1 LDLSELKPTALP
13 AALAH
18 LPYLHCLDVNRNELQ
33 MGALLESP
41 LLHAGA
47 LPELRSLSAND
58 NALVGALPE
67 GLGSL
72 APCLDAIAGEHPE
85 KLAVYKVNVDQC
97 IGLAQRYGVSS
108 IPELKVFVDGKVVKS
123 FGGAMSKRSLEVQL
137 ARWLW

>member
-1 LDLSELKPTALP
+1 MNTKQTTAEHFERDVLGSGKPVLVDFWAP
-13 AALAH
+13 WCA
-18 LPYLHCLDVNRNELQ
+18 PCL
-33 MGALLESP
+33 
-41 LLHAGA
+41 
-47 LPELRSLSAND
+47 
-58 NALVGALPE
+58 
-67 GLGSL
+67 SL